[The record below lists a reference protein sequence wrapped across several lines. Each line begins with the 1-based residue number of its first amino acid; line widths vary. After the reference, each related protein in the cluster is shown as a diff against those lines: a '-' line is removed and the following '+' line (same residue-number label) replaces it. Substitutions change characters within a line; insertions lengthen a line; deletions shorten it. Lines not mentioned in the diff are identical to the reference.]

1 MLIFLQVV
9 EIVPLKRKLHG
20 RCLQSPVWLNDTPLQ
35 KIKWRAISVPTEPVV
50 IVLPGYFDTIHLRS
64 LLLNDTSLSHNGSLP
79 ILISCRSFS
88 SYKAKIELDNYHIL
102 RWCDSPDYYY
112 EHQYSSLIHK
122 RTHFYPTHYG
132 YNCHFYLTKFP
143 GLSYYF
149 VKYFDKKN
157 NFKYHPL
164 NEDIYFRPCPRHTHS
179 PKLFSWNEADE
190 FCKTVFGGTL
200 PQLISKNEEKEFI
213 HMIKD
218 TTGLFPMKT
227 VYIGLFLSSKREVK
241 SFFC

>member
-20 RCLQSPVWLNDTPLQ
+20 RCFQSPVWLNDTSPQ

-50 IVLPGYFDTIHLRS
+50 IALPGYFDTIHLRS

-79 ILISCRSFS
+79 ILISWRRFA
-88 SYKAKIELDNYHIL
+88 SYKAKLEFDDYIIK
-102 RWCDSPDYYY
+102 WCESPDYYPKY
-112 EHQYSSLIHK
+112 MKYRRFINK
-122 RTHFYPTHYG
+122 RKYLYPTHYG
-132 YNCHFYLTKFP
+132 YNCHFYLMKFP
-143 GLSYYF
+143 GLSYYL

-164 NEDIYFRPCPRHTHS
+164 NEDIYFRPCPQHTHS

-218 TTGLFPMKT
+218 TIGLFPMKAI
-227 VYIGLFLSSKREVK
+227 YIGLFLSSKREVR